1 MSMTNEQAI
10 ERMNDMQERIISWYL
25 DKIDWDMS
33 AYMNEDEKKEY
44 NALYKQVYGTCY
56 FCGEDTKACHC
67 DL

>member
-1 MSMTNEQAI
+1 MTDFEAM
-10 ERMNDMQERIISWYL
+10 ERMNNMQETIISRYL

-33 AYMNEDEKKEY
+33 SYMSDDEKKEY

-56 FCGEDTKACHC
+56 FCGEDTQACQC

>member
-1 MSMTNEQAI
+1 MTDYQAI
-10 ERMNDMQERIISWYL
+10 ERMNAMQESIISRYL

-33 AYMNEDEKKEY
+33 AYMSDDEKKEY

-56 FCGEDTKACHC
+56 FCGEDTKACQC